1 MAEEVYHQPFFNN
14 LFNSLELLEGGMN
27 VGWVNS
33 GAWCNKGGIVGWGS
47 GGGGLLQS
55 FTGYLRAYFLIPKF

>member
-27 VGWVNS
+27 VGRMNS

-47 GGGGLLQS
+47 GGGAATIIHGIFES
-55 FTGYLRAYFLIPKF
+55 IFLDS